1 MSRLPFELLLALR
14 YLRPKRTFVSII
26 TLISIFGVMLGVAVL
41 IIVISVMNG
50 FDKELREKVLGFT
63 AHLKVMRPDAS
74 MPNYTAVI
82 STVASNKNVIGV
94 APFIVGPV
102 LMKTE
107 PDSGQSLAGAPYIR
121 GVDPALETNVSILP
135 SSVIEGKFDLS
146 RHGVVVGSD
155 FAANMHLAV
164 GDRVALYGQ
173 RQLKK
178 LENSKNGEIKS
189 VGLGDDYTVT
199 GIFDVGYYE
208 YDVSMIVVSLENA
221 QDLYD
226 IDDTVHGLF
235 VKLADPMQAPAVAE
249 QLEAA
254 LGPDFEV
261 RTWLQ
266 ESTTMQAVLVEKN
279 VMLYIMFFIV
289 LVAAFGITCTL
300 ITFIVLKTSDIGLM
314 KAVGATNRQVMW
326 VFLSQ
331 SLIVSVLGVA
341 AGFGLGILALAYR
354 NPFLG
359 LMRHWTGMQLFP
371 SDIYGFTQLPSL
383 VVGSDLIVI
392 CGGSLLICLL
402 AAAFPAW
409 YASRLNPVEA
419 LRHE

>member
-50 FDKELREKVLGFT
+50 FDKQMREKVLGFT
-63 AHLKVMRPDAS
+63 AHLNIMQPDTSMKNYAEVMSIVR
-74 MPNYTAVI
+74 
-82 STVASNKNVIGV
+82 SNENVIGV
-94 APFIVGPV
+94 APYIVGPV
-102 LMKTE
+102 LVRTE
-107 PDSGQSLAGAPYIR
+107 PESGQQLAGAPYIR
-121 GVDPALETNVSILP
+121 GVDVDLETNVSILP
-135 SSVIEGKFDLS
+135 TSIVDGKFDLS
-146 RHGVVVGSD
+146 GHGVVIGSA
-155 FAANMHLAV
+155 FAEKMHLRV
-164 GDRVALYGQ
+164 GDKISMYGQ
-173 RQLKK
+173 RQLQKF
-178 LENSKNGEIKS
+178 EKNKGKDVEAI
-189 VGLGDDYTVT
+189 GLPDEYVVT

-208 YDVSMIVVSLENA
+208 YNISMVAVSLENA

-235 VKLADPMQAPAVAE
+235 VKLADPLRAPEVAE
-249 QLEAA
+249 QLELA
-254 LGPDFEV
+254 LGQDYEV

-266 ESTTMQAVLVEKN
+266 DSTTMQAVLVEKN

-300 ITFIVLKTSDIGLM
+300 ITFIVLKTGDIGLM
-314 KAVGATNRQVMW
+314 KALGATNQQVMW

-341 AGFGLGILALAYR
+341 SGFGLGLLALAYR
-354 NPFLG
+354 NQFLE

-371 SDIYGFTQLPSL
+371 AEIYGFTDLPAL
-383 VVGSDLIVI
+383 VIGSDLWII
-392 CGGSLLICLL
+392 CGGSLLICLA
-402 AAAFPAW
+402 AAAFPAR